1 MANKYDLDKESPFQP
16 GKPVSPDY
24 FKGRAEIVNKILRYV
39 NKAHSGDA
47 QHYFITGKKGI
58 GKTSLAKYV
67 QELSS
72 DKMIDIYIS
81 NKGNDSLSQLTTK
94 IIEGI
99 LNKLPKSTIKEKAR
113 DVFGNYIESIEI
125 KGTKIIFK
133 PGPLKDDIVDN
144 FIHYLNKLCQSLPE
158 DKGIFLVIDDIN
170 GLSKTDDF
178 VNWYKRMADTMAVER
193 EYSIPIYFLLAS
205 YPETFEK
212 LVLQDE
218 SFARIFRYDN
228 IDYLTDVEVEEFFID
243 TFESENMFCEE
254 DALKTMITFSSGLP
268 LMMQEI
274 GEAVYW
280 ATEGHI
286 IKNHDALVG
295 TINAGNLIGKRQIK
309 PVMDK
314 SIRSENYESILC
326 KLGKHGIDHFKKK
339 DFEPNLNSSE
349 KRVFQRFLKRATDLN
364 ILESIGKYKSGEYEF
379 SNKLYLVYFMILN
392 LEKEQKSVGK

>member
-1 MANKYDLDKESPFQP
+1 MVNNYDLDKESPFQP

-39 NKAHSGDA
+39 NKAQKGDA

-67 QELSS
+67 QELSNE
-72 DKMIDIYIS
+72 KMIDVYIS
-81 NKGNDSLSQLTTK
+81 NKGNDSLYELTTK

-99 LNKLPKSTIKEKAR
+99 LNKLPKSTIKEK
-113 DVFGNYIESIEI
+113 VKNIFGDHIESIEI
-125 KGTKIIFK
+125 KGTKIVFK
-133 PGPLKDDIVDN
+133 PGPLKNDIVEN
-144 FIHYLNKLCQSLPE
+144 FIHYLNRLCQNLPE
-158 DKGIFLVIDDIN
+158 NKGIFLVIDDIN
-170 GLSKTDDF
+170 GLSKTKDF
-178 VNWYKRMADTMAVER
+178 VNWYKRMVDTMAVES
-193 EYSIPIYFLLAS
+193 EYNIPIYFLLAS
-205 YPETFEK
+205 YPEIFEK

-228 IDYLTDVEVEEFFID
+228 IDYLTDDEVEEFFID
-243 TFESENMFCEE
+243 TFKSENMFCKD

-280 ATEGHI
+280 ATEGQTI
-286 IKNHDALVG
+286 TNHDALVG

-326 KLGKHGIDHFKKK
+326 KLGKHGIVRFKKK
-339 DFEPNLNSSE
+339 DFEPKLNNSE
-349 KRVFQRFLKRATDLN
+349 KRVFQRFLKRATELH
-364 ILESIGKYKSGEYEF
+364 ILESIGKYKSGEYKF

-392 LEKEQKSVGK
+392 LEKEYEVVAK